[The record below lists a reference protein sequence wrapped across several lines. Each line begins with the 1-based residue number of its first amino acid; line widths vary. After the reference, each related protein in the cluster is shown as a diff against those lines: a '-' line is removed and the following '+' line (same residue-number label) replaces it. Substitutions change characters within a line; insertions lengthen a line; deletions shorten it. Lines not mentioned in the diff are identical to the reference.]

1 MARKENIEELKKQP
15 SSKICSLF
23 KKIPFLKCKKS
34 NPTIAILRLSGV
46 IGQVGHFRSG
56 LTLES
61 LNDTIEEAFKL
72 PKLKAIALV
81 INSPGGSPVQSELIY
96 KRIRNL
102 AEEKNIEV
110 LSFVED
116 VAASGGYWLACTG
129 DEIYASE
136 NSIIGSIGVIAA
148 TFGFQDAIK
157 KLGVE
162 RRIYTQG
169 ENKSIL
175 DPFLPE
181 KESDIRILTSAQKD
195 IHESFKN
202 LVRARRAGKLKGDEN
217 DLFSG
222 EFWSGK
228 KAEELGLIDRLDD
241 IYSVIKEKYG
251 EKVNIQKV
259 GKEKSWLKRK
269 LGLTLN
275 SFSTSIIDYFF
286 EKLESK
292 AFWNRFGL

>member
-1 MARKENIEELKKQP
+1 MAKKENTEELKKQP
-15 SSKICSLF
+15 SSKICVLF
-23 KKIPFLKCKKS
+23 KKIPFLKCRKS
-34 NPTIAILRLSGV
+34 NPTIAVLRLSGV

-56 LTLES
+56 LTMES

-72 PKLKAIALV
+72 PKLKALALV

-102 AEEKNIEV
+102 AEEKDVEV

-181 KESDIRILTSAQKD
+181 KESDIKILTSAQKD

-202 LVRARRAGKLKGDEN
+202 LVRARRVGKLKGEEGE
-217 DLFSG
+217 LFSG

-228 KAEELGLIDRLDD
+228 KAAELGLVDKIDDM
-241 IYSVIKEKYG
+241 YSVIKEKYG
-251 EKVNIQKV
+251 EKINIQKV

-269 LGLTLN
+269 LGITFNNISLN
-275 SFSTSIIDYFF
+275 LIDSLI
-286 EKLESK
+286 EKIEIK